1 MARHGHS
8 FGTDSAERS
17 APAFAAAFPVAAP
30 AQAPGNITDY
40 NWVGDSG
47 AGGNGD
53 WNTSADWSPAAVP
66 GDSASAT
73 FATGNSGYTVTGD
86 ATIGAITVDGDGV
99 TFDGAITQDTGVTS
113 TFLTGLDDAYVTL
126 DANSFFSGGNINF
139 ADGSLLDV
147 QGILL
152 TTGGT
157 ADVVIVEG
165 LSGQAITSSALTV
178 NQLYVQTGGSFTGDV
193 TLNDGGSIT
202 LDTSSTFGGDTITL
216 LGSGTIYEALA
227 PGATSGNA
235 GIGDAISIASG
246 GTLTLASDPGVD
258 FAVAGPISGAGDL
271 LINGGTVE
279 LTGVNTYTGSTQ
291 VQNGTLIA
299 DGQGAVPGG
308 LIIVTD
314 GEVITQPDST
324 GATNFTDSVVAYG
337 TSDTVS
343 AVAGNLL
350 VFSGLS
356 GSFTFI
362 GGAGS
367 DTVVGDAGA
376 LSVTGGSVGDL
387 VYGGAGAMSF
397 TGGAG
402 SSTVYGGSGGVTATG
417 GSGGDLIYG
426 TQGQHDV
433 LYSGTGPATLVGGNG
448 AQLFATGSA
457 NTELV
462 AGGSLTMDA
471 SASAGNDTLFGAGA
485 GTMDT
490 MTTSAGTS
498 TVVLGDGATTLFTTG
513 TADVFAGAGALTLDY
528 VAGFTGGTTN
538 VLGFNTSQD
547 QISLFGYAAG
557 TAAQM
562 LANETITGG
571 STILQVPEGDKIVLF
586 GVTNLTGANFT

>member
-53 WNTSADWSPAAVP
+53 WNTAADWSPAAVP

-99 TFDGAITQDTGVTS
+99 TFDGAITQNTGVTS

-299 DGQGAVPGG
+299 DGQGAVPNG

-433 LYSGTGPATLVGGNG
+433 LYSGFGPATLVGGNG

-457 NTELV
+457 NHRVGRRRQPHDGRLRLHRQRHAV
-462 AGGSLTMDA
+462 RRRRRHHGHHDHQRRHLHGRARRRRNHAVHHRNGGCVRRRRRPDPRLRRRLHRRHHQRARLQHQPGPDLAVWLRRRHRGADAGQRNHHRRIHDPP
-471 SASAGNDTLFGAGA
+471 GAGRR
-485 GTMDT
+485 
-490 MTTSAGTS
+490 
-498 TVVLGDGATTLFTTG
+498 
-513 TADVFAGAGALTLDY
+513 
-528 VAGFTGGTTN
+528 
-538 VLGFNTSQD
+538 
-547 QISLFGYAAG
+547 
-557 TAAQM
+557 
-562 LANETITGG
+562 
-571 STILQVPEGDKIVLF
+571 
-586 GVTNLTGANFT
+586 